1 MNLLTTI
8 QNNLLKQLEEE
19 ARNYFSRVSDFRC
32 FISDARPGP
41 DVIATLKLRCL
52 SAERLSSGHG
62 TCFIGVDAIQR
73 TASSYAA
80 IEKNMSSMLESMMM
94 LQKAVLC
101 TILLAI
107 HKLSQFLLRY
117 GDPHFIARRSRNRPR
132 ASPQQYGSANLSAT
146 KRGVVARSE
155 W

>member
-1 MNLLTTI
+1 MLHFGRTT
-8 QNNLLKQLEEE
+8 
-19 ARNYFSRVSDFRC
+19 RSGCDR
-32 FISDARPGP
+32 DAQ
-41 DVIATLKLRCL
+41 ATL
-52 SAERLSSGHG
+52 SVW
-62 TCFIGVDAIQR
+62 VDAIQR

-80 IEKNMSSMLESMMM
+80 IEKNMYAQIIVWDCKTMRGGKRNIGFDTGALYVFHRSSMLESMMM